1 MRIPTTPHYVAFG
14 RNVGIS
20 VPYSVSY
27 SLDGVN
33 WVPSTLPAGSGG
45 LGKTAFGEDR
55 FVAITDNNTNEAAY
69 SIDGITWLPT
79 TLPSAQSWTTVAY
92 GGGKFVAL
100 AAGSNAAAYSTDG
113 ITWTAT
119 TLPASGSWLSVTYAD
134 GKFVAIARYSS
145 TSAYSTNGITWN
157 AGTLPSGLSWQEV
170 AYGAGKFVA
179 LANGSSNFAYSTNG
193 ITWTIAFL
201 PFSANWISLAY
212 GDGKFVALVGNSST
226 SAYSLDGVSWTG
238 SSMPSSRFWS
248 SITYGGNKFVALA
261 SQSTTTAYSSDGIN
275 WSVSTM
281 PVAAGWSSIAYGEF
295 FQKTLSYS
303 ASSNGLWRDMVAP
316 YVKVAGAW
324 KVAKSAFI
332 KVSGQWKKWFLQG
345 GVIDYQ
351 VLSALGAGIT
361 GGVPGYIVLSIAVQ
375 PDKKIILGGSFGNQT
390 TFNGTTMYRIARLNA
405 DYTLDMAFYAN
416 TGGGFAHSGGPG
428 GYGDVVDLKVLPNG
442 KILVIGNFGYFN
454 PTYSGNIVFGG
465 TTVNG
470 IALLN
475 SDGTLDTAF
484 RSNTGTGFTFNST
497 ANSSVVQTD
506 GKLVIVGDFTALNG
520 TTANRLVRLNS
531 DGTRDT
537 AFAANIGT
545 GLNNAAYSIV
555 LQSDGKLII
564 AGLFTQFNGT
574 TVNGIVRLNS
584 DGTLD
589 TTFAANT
596 GTGFQVTSGGGPIG
610 AFTLGLQS
618 DGKIVVGGYF
628 TLFNGAAVNRL
639 VRLNSDGTLDA
650 AFSSAQG
657 TGLND
662 WPTKLA
668 IQSNGQ
674 IILTGLFTFFNGV
687 SVPSFMRLNS
697 NGTRD
702 SAFTVNNNG
711 GANTTV
717 RVINVRD
724 DGSLLLG
731 GGFSSF
737 GGVSVGKVVQ
747 IGGAIAY

>member
-1 MRIPTTPHYVAFG
+1 MSAKMKIPTTPHYVAFG

-134 GKFVAIARYSS
+134 GKFVAIARDSS

-157 AGTLPSGLSWQEV
+157 AGTMPSGLSWQQV

-238 SSMPSSRFWS
+238 SNMPSSRFWS
-248 SITYGGNKFVALA
+248 SITYGGEKFVALA
-261 SQSTTTAYSSDGIN
+261 SQSTTTAYSSDGIT
-275 WSVSTM
+275 WTVSTM

-332 KVSGQWKKWFLQG
+332 KVSGQWKNWFLQ
-345 GVIDYQ
+345 D
-351 VLSALGAGIT
+351 GILDT
-361 GGVPGYIVLSIAVQ
+361 EFATNLPFPIGSRIWAAEPQ
-375 PDKKIILGGSFGNQT
+375 PDGKIVVAGEWNSPTTPLGLL
-390 TFNGTTMYRIARLNA
+390 RLNA
-405 DYTLDMAFYAN
+405 NGTQDISWAGIEI
-416 TGGGFAHSGGPG
+416 TGIQEI
-428 GYGDVVDLKVLPNG
+428 LLLPTGKFLLGKETGRLALRGINSNG
-442 KILVIGNFGYFN
+442 ALNSDFGNFNDRELRFTLEDTPSMGSN
-454 PTYSGNIVFGG
+454 PVIVACLRNTPSGKVIVAGQFDRYGGTGG
-465 TTVNG
+465 TTGTVVPHL
-470 IALLN
+470 IQLN
-475 SDGTLDTAF
+475 SNGTLDTAF
-484 RSNTGTGFTFNST
+484 LT
-497 ANSSVVQTD
+497 
-506 GKLVIVGDFTALNG
+506 
-520 TTANRLVRLNS
+520 
-531 DGTRDT
+531 
-537 AFAANIGT
+537 NIGT
-545 GLNNAAYSIV
+545 ATGGRLFKYSV
-555 LQSDGKLII
+555 AVQADGKIVI
-564 AGLFTQFNGT
+564 GGSFTSFNG
-574 TVNGIVRLNS
+574 VAAPRIVRLNS
-584 DGTLD
+584 DGTID
-589 TTFAANT
+589 TAFMANL
-596 GTGFQVTSGGGPIG
+596 GTGFSTSSSKGVVGSVYV
-610 AFTLGLQS
+610 QN
-618 DGKIVVGGYF
+618 DGKILATLGSNSSAPF
-628 TLFNGAAVNRL
+628 TDFNGTTV
-639 VRLNSDGTLDA
+639 GT
-650 AFSSAQG
+650 
-657 TGLND
+657 
-662 WPTKLA
+662 
-668 IQSNGQ
+668 I
-674 IILTGLFTFFNGV
+674 V
-687 SVPSFMRLNS
+687 RLNS
-697 NGTRD
+697 NGTLDTSFSTLTLGVSFPQILPLSSGKIFVYGAKALFNRGIGRLNVD
-702 SAFTVNNNG
+702 GSSDLDFLNNVGTGFSNSAFLRDAVELPDG
-711 GANTTV
+711 
-717 RVINVRD
+717 RVLVMGD
-724 DGSLLLG
+724 
-731 GGFSSF
+731 FSSYNGF
-737 GGVSVGKVVQ
+737 ATKLIAQ
-747 IGGAIAY
+747 IGGDGYFVN